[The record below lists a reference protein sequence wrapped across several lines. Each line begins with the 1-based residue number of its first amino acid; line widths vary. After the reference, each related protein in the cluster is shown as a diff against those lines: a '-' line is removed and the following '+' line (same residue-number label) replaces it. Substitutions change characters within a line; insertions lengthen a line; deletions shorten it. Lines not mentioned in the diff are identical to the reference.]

1 MEWGIVGTQSPLKYA
16 SPKNIWGFK
25 YQGWGAK
32 ASALKTSLEIASTSV
47 RGCGAPRVGRSWR
60 PRLGKAGDL
69 GDVWGLSK
77 KATRMHHRHSFEL
90 NSLSRGGRRQL
101 EEGETQGRL
110 WRAGAPGAPRN
121 PAAHSQYKALQQD
134 GRRSAPCCLKP
145 ERPNEDGQGQLGV
158 GVRGTWHNT
167 A

>member
-1 MEWGIVGTQSPLKYA
+1 MPVQ
-16 SPKNIWGFK
+16 KNIWGFK

-32 ASALKTSLEIASTSV
+32 ASALKTSLEIASISV

-77 KATRMHHRHSFEL
+77 KATRMHHRHSFEF

-101 EEGETQGRL
+101 KEGEGFGGLGTRRTPQSGR
-110 WRAGAPGAPRN
+110 
-121 PAAHSQYKALQQD
+121 SFT
-134 GRRSAPCCLKP
+134 
-145 ERPNEDGQGQLGV
+145 V
-158 GVRGTWHNT
+158 
-167 A
+167 